1 MDSEDMMETPIEH
14 IQGDGDDDEIAKMI
28 LSELEKQKKEK
39 DEITHLE
46 LSLTNENIQQP
57 QTKVQ
62 PQVQPQVQHQH
73 QHFEIQPQV
82 EQAIEESKDGLINPI
97 NKDILII
104 AVLVFILSQPSIQN
118 FIPKTNPIIKTLLIS
133 GLAAGGFYLYKKG
146 NF

>member
-1 MDSEDMMETPIEH
+1 MDSEDMMETPIDH

-46 LSLTNENIQQP
+46 QSLDNENKQRHPQHHLQP
-57 QTKVQ
+57 QIQ
-62 PQVQPQVQHQH
+62 PQVQN
-73 QHFEIQPQV
+73 QHFEIQPPVQV
-82 EQAIEESKDGLINPI
+82 EQPTEELINPI